1 MQATP
6 ERRAR
11 APFRSGVDVN
21 SVLFKRL
28 LASTTVAASLAMAG
42 CGTPAAKDFRGSWK
56 PVNRFQDAPVEI
68 PLEQPYTFYAAPM
81 DETLKTMLDRWAK
94 DTGRTL
100 DYQLGFDVTLYK
112 PVADIHT
119 TDLQEAASRLSAI
132 YGSQGVQVIAHPRDI
147 VVQAPAGV
155 GSTASADVAPHM
167 GAKP

>member
-1 MQATP
+1 MLAGAVVLAT
-6 ERRAR
+6 
-11 APFRSGVDVN
+11 
-21 SVLFKRL
+21 
-28 LASTTVAASLAMAG
+28 LALSA

-100 DYQLGFDVTLYK
+100 DYRLGFDVTLYK

-119 TDLQEAASRLSAI
+119 TDLQEATSRLSTI
-132 YGSQGVQVIAHPRDI
+132 YGPQGVQVIAHPRQI
-147 VVQAPAGV
+147 VVQAPAGA
-155 GSTASADVAPHM
+155 GSTADADATLHA